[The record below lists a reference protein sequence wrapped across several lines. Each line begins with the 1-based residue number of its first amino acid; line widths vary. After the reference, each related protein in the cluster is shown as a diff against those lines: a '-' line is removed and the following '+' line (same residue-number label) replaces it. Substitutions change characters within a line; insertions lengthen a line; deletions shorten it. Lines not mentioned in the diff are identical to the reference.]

1 MVVLIFL
8 ISAIIQ
14 VETRGQNINGDGGKS
29 IGYMQ
34 VRVATCKEMLNRNK
48 SSFRLMSDKAVKTA
62 LSFKP
67 FNLACGSAYLI
78 YLIKTNKALDIAIN
92 SYNTGNFSKL
102 KTDTNRKYVKE
113 VKRHLGFMYYIYD
126 WLFRKNKKLL
136 LMLLGER

>member
-1 MVVLIFL
+1 MAYLIFL

-14 VETRGQNINGDGGKS
+14 VETRGQNINGDGGQS

-34 VRVATCKEMLNRNK
+34 VRVATCKEMLSRNK
-48 SSFRLMSDKAVKTA
+48 SILSFMSDKAVFTA

-67 FNLACGSAYLI
+67 FNLACGSAYLR
-78 YLIKTNKALDIAIN
+78 YLIKTNKTLDIAVN

-102 KTDTNRKYVKE
+102 KTDTNRKYVKDI
-113 VKRHLGFMYYIYD
+113 RRYLGFMYYVYD

-136 LMLLGER
+136 LMLLGEK

>member
-48 SSFRLMSDKAVKTA
+48 SILRFVSDKAVKTA

-67 FNLACGSAYLI
+67 LNLACGSAYLR
-78 YLIKTNKALDIAIN
+78 YLVKTNKSFDIAIN

-102 KTDTNRKYVKE
+102 KTDVTRRYVKE
-113 VKRHLGFMYYIYD
+113 VKKQLGIMYYVYE

-136 LMLLGER
+136 LMLLGEK